1 MLIIYKHIRH
11 LRVALMDMQHRLGLV
26 ILHITIKGQKPLVFN
41 KHHSNLLIFKYFIF
55 FLVILI
61 GFPFLL
67 IIFQNKKQS

>member
-1 MLIIYKHIRH
+1 MLFIYKHIRH
-11 LRVALMDMQHRLGLV
+11 LMVTPKDMQQRLGLAK
-26 ILHITIKGQKPLVFN
+26 LHITIKGQKQLVFS
-41 KHHSNLLIFKYFIF
+41 KHHSNLLIFNVFMF